1 MICQCF
7 TDREAIR
14 AHQLGALR
22 RLLSSAAASNPFYAP
37 ILRQA
42 GLAGGVD
49 DLDEF
54 FRKMPFTRKE
64 AIAKDQECHPPY
76 GTNLTYPLTEYCRF
90 NQTSASTATP
100 IRWLDTRESWQGM
113 LDNWKQVY
121 RAAGMTPR
129 ERLYFAFSF
138 GPFLGFW
145 TAFEAACQWGCLAI
159 PGGGLSS
166 LARLEAIRD
175 NRVEVLLATPTY
187 VFRLAEVARAEKID
201 LEALAVRKIIVAGEP
216 GGSIPAVRR
225 RIESLWPHAAL
236 FDQHGM
242 TEVGPVSYQ
251 CPGRPGTLVVMES
264 SFLAEI
270 VDPKTGRPV
279 ARGEPGELV
288 LTTLA
293 RLGSPLLRYRTGDL
307 VQEDLEAADAQG
319 VCELALRGGIL
330 GRTDDMLLVRGVNVY
345 PAAIDEVLGSMPA
358 VAEYQVE
365 LDNAGAMS
373 EMRLRVEPSGDCG
386 DRENLVRQIE
396 SQLRSLFHLRVPV
409 SLCPPGT
416 LPRFE
421 MKARR
426 FLMRGRP

>member
-1 MICQCF
+1 MICQAF
-7 TDREAIR
+7 ANREAIR
-14 AHQLGALR
+14 AHQLRALG
-22 RLLSSAAASNPFYAP
+22 RLLSALAADNPFYAP

-42 GLAGGVD
+42 GLAGGIE
-49 DLDEF
+49 DLGEF

-64 AIAKDQECHPPY
+64 AIAEDQRRHPPY
-76 GTNLTYPLTEYCRF
+76 GTNLTYPLAEYSRF

-100 IRWLDTRESWQGM
+100 IRWLDTKQSWQAM
-113 LDNWKQVY
+113 LGNWKQVY
-121 RAAGMTPR
+121 QAAGVTPR
-129 ERLYFAFSF
+129 DCLYFAFSF

-145 TAFEAACQWGCLAI
+145 TAFEAACQWGCRAI

-175 NRVEVLLATPTY
+175 NRAEVLLATPTY
-187 VFRLAEVARAEKID
+187 VLRLAEVAREEKID
-201 LEALAVRKIIVAGEP
+201 LAPLAVRTIIVAGEP
-216 GGSIPAVRR
+216 GGSVPAVRR
-225 RIESLWPHAAL
+225 KIQSLWPGAEL

-251 CPGRPGTLVVMES
+251 CPGRPETLLVMEES
-264 SFLAEI
+264 YLAEI
-270 VDPKTGRPV
+270 VDPQSGRPAV
-279 ARGEPGELV
+279 RGEPGELV

-293 RLGSPLLRYRTGDL
+293 RVGSPLLRYRTGDL
-307 VQEDLEAADAQG
+307 VQEDLEAAGQEG
-319 VCELALRGGIL
+319 VCGLALRGGIL

-345 PAAIDEVLGSMPA
+345 PSAIDEIMRSIPA

-365 LDNAGAMS
+365 LDQEDAMT
-373 EMRLRVEPSGDCG
+373 EMRLRVEPSAECG
-386 DRENLVRQIE
+386 DREKLVRQIE
-396 SQLRSLFHLRVPV
+396 SRVRSRFHLRAAV

-426 FLMRGRP
+426 LVIREKP